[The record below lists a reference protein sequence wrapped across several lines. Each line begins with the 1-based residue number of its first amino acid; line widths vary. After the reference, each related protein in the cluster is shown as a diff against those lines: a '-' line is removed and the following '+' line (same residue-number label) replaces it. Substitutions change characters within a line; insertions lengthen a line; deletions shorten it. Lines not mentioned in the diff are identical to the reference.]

1 MRTAAY
7 IHIPFCEHICHYC
20 DFNKVFLK
28 NQPVDEYIQAL
39 LHEMHMTINEAKPD
53 QLKTIYVGG
62 GTPTA
67 LTAAQLRTLFA
78 GMHSILPMEQI
89 EEFTVE
95 VNPDSSEEEK
105 LTVMKEY
112 GVNRLSIGVQS
123 FDQSLLDAIGRTHS
137 SDSVHDAVK
146 RSREAGFDNLSL
158 DLMFGLPH
166 QSVEQFIDT
175 IEKAAELGVE
185 HLSAYSLKI
194 EEKTV
199 FFNRQRKGKLSL
211 PPEEDEV
218 TMYEE
223 LRKRTKAHGFVQY
236 EISNFAKPGRESKHN
251 LVYWNNDEY
260 YGFGAG
266 AHGYVNGVRHQNIGP
281 VPKYIEAV
289 NQKKLPYLNE
299 HKVSKV
305 EQIEEAMFMGLRKLN
320 GVDLDELSK
329 RYDKD
334 LNKLYH
340 DQIKDLSERGLLVSE
355 QGMLKLTNEGLLL
368 ANEVFEQFLAVLE
381 D

>member
-28 NQPVDEYIQAL
+28 NQPVDDYIQAL

-105 LTVMKEY
+105 LAVMKEF

-123 FDQSLLDAIGRTHS
+123 FDQSLLEAIGRTHS

-299 HKVSKV
+299 HKVSRV

-334 LNKLYH
+334 HNKLYH

>member
-223 LRKRTKAHGFVQY
+223 LRKRTKAHGLVQY